1 MRLGQIAISTLSV
14 AAMMCIATTTHA
26 DVQYLECDVIST
38 VERTQD
44 GQTEV
49 IYTDHFKLNLTI
61 IGQRRVIRVIESRGD
76 TLEGQVL
83 VTPSEY
89 TFNFNYKN
97 IHDVARN
104 EARLDRKT
112 GHYSASLVLSDAG
125 STTWTTTGVC
135 DRAAAKPHI

>member
-1 MRLGQIAISTLSV
+1 MRLGQIAKSSLPL
-14 AAMMCIATTTHA
+14 AAMMCIATTTYA

-44 GQTEV
+44 GQTEP
-49 IYTDHFKLNLTI
+49 IYTNHFKLNLTI

-76 TLEGQVL
+76 TLEGQVQ
-83 VTPSEY
+83 VTPKEY
-89 TFNFNYKN
+89 IFNFNYKN

-112 GHYSASLVLSDAG
+112 GRYSASLVLSDEG
-125 STTWTTTGVC
+125 STTWTTVGDC
-135 DRAAAKPHI
+135 HPAKAKPQI